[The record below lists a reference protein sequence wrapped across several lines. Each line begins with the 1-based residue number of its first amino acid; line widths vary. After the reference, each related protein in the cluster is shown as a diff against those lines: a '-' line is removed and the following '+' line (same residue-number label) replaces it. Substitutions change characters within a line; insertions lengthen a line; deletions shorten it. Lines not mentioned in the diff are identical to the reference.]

1 MNEKRIEHYEGILDE
16 IAKQSSQMERRAE
29 EAERETIKLKKCE
42 YMAKHIGE
50 EFEGVISGV
59 TEWGFFVELPNTI
72 EGLVRVTE
80 LRDDFYQF
88 FEDSYEL
95 VGEVTNNRYKLGQR
109 VKIVVDSADKLMRTI
124 DFRLAE

>member
-1 MNEKRIEHYEGILDE
+1 M
-16 IAKQSSQMERRAE
+16 
-29 EAERETIKLKKCE
+29 
-42 YMAKHIGE
+42 
-50 EFEGVISGV
+50 
-59 TEWGFFVELPNTI
+59 ELPNTI